1 MEDKSSVNYVILD
14 DATIMMHELFVSL
27 QRAGFTETQ
36 ALRLVL
42 GLTRD

>member
-14 DATIMMHELFVSL
+14 DATVMMHELFVSL

>member
-14 DATIMMHELFVSL
+14 DATVMMHELFVSL
-27 QRAGFTETQ
+27 QKAGFTETQ